1 MSKKGQQAP
10 EKSNPSVGM
19 KTVVLVR
26 HAKSSWDDF
35 SIKDFDRPLNDRGKR
50 DAPAMAQRLLH
61 RKVVIDAFVSSP
73 AKRARRTT
81 EHFASAYDRDKKEII
96 FIDSLYL
103 ATPEMFY
110 EVISKLSDEF
120 QHVAIFSHNNGITD
134 FANQLTDVKIDEIPT
149 TGIFAIKVHANHWKD
164 FREAA
169 KDFWFFDSPK
179 SK

>member
-19 KTVVLVR
+19 KTLVLVR

-73 AKRARRTT
+73 AKRARKTA
-81 EHFASAYDRDKKEII
+81 EHFAAAYGRDKDDII
-96 FIDSLYL
+96 YIDFLYL
-103 ATPEMFY
+103 ATAEMFY
-110 EVISKLSDEF
+110 EVISNLSDEY

-134 FANQLTDVKIDEIPT
+134 FANQLTDARVDEIPT
-149 TGIFAIKVHANHWKD
+149 AGIFAIKVHASNWKE

-169 KDFWFFDSPK
+169 KEFWFFDSPK
-179 SK
+179 TK